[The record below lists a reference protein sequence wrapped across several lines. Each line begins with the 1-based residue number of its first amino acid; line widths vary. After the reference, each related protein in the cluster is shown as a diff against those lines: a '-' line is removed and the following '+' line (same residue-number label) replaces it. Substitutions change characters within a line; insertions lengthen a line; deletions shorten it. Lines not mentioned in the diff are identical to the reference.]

1 MPRVIIVDDE
11 PLARQGLRQLLA
23 AHAGIDLV
31 GEAGSAAEARAL
43 IERVRPDAIFLDVE
57 LTDANGFD
65 LLAEIDPPPA
75 IVFVTAYANYASE
88 AFAVDAVDYLV
99 KPVRPERLAAALQR
113 LDRVG
118 PRRAQASVLKE
129 DGLLRLKT
137 RGRLV
142 SVLVGNIAA
151 VVAERDYA
159 RVHVADAPSILT
171 NHALRFFE
179 TSLPQPPFLR
189 VGRSLLIH
197 GGRLREILRL
207 SRDETRVH
215 LDGLAEPLALGRAA
229 GAALRSALR
238 RT

>member
-11 PLARQGLRQLLA
+11 PLARQGLRQLLTTQG
-23 AHAGIDLV
+23 GIELV

-43 IERVRPDAIFLDVE
+43 IARVRPDAIFLDVE
-57 LTDANGFD
+57 LTDGNGFD
-65 LLAEIDPPPA
+65 LLPEIEPRPA
-75 IVFVTAYANYASE
+75 IIFVTAYTAYASE

-99 KPVRPERLAAALQR
+99 KPVRPERLAAALKR
-113 LDRVG
+113 LERAG
-118 PRRAQASVLKE
+118 PRDTLAAQTKE
-129 DGLLRLKT
+129 GGLLSVRA

-142 SVLVGNIAA
+142 TVLVDSI
-151 VVAERDYA
+151 VVVAAERDYA
-159 RVHVADAPSILT
+159 RIHAVDMPPLLT

-179 TSLPQPPFLR
+179 EHLPQPPFLR

-197 GGRLREILRL
+197 GGRLREVHRL